1 MRQVS
6 DTRAFHYDHKHID
19 SIIVSMRKAFV
30 ILGCIPQQCEGLL
43 VGARDRQYYT

>member
-1 MRQVS
+1 MRQIS

-19 SIIVSMRKAFV
+19 SIIVSLRQAFV

-43 VGARDRQYYT
+43 VCASNREYYT